1 MTEEEWVLVVKIQG
15 QLPAEIIKG
24 LLEAQGLQVWL
35 NAQGAARA
43 YAVSVG
49 TLGAVEL
56 LVPSSQAV
64 QAREI
69 LDEYYRG
76 GFENMG
82 LDESESPEGSEE

>member
-1 MTEEEWVLVVKIQG
+1 MTEEEWVLVDKIQG
-15 QLPAEIIKG
+15 QFQAEIIKG
-24 LLEAQGLQVWL
+24 LLEAQGIQVWL
-35 NAQGAARA
+35 NSQGAARA

-64 QAREI
+64 QAREV

-76 GFENMG
+76 DFENMK
-82 LDESESPEGSEE
+82 LDESESPDESEE